1 MDYSTKDN
9 LPMQQ
14 GGDTLDVSVF
24 RSLRDALDGRLVY
37 VCTSAT
43 RPTGSARFA
52 GRVIIETDT
61 KRLLVWDGSAWVW
74 LAGGVRQYRS
84 SIAASKTTG
93 QTITTLAILA
103 QPVAFRVDLRFMGQV
118 GFSAAVNQVV
128 NITAAATAGAL
139 TVQVTPGVRC
149 AETGQWYGLPWAG
162 YLDLAASTAS
172 TITFSA
178 TGFSV
183 RESVVDV
190 TGDLTIKGVT
200 KPVTLAV
207 TSFQAM
213 PHPMLKKNAIGA
225 NASVTVK
232 RSDFNMGK
240 YAPHVGDDV
249 KIDIALEA
257 INL

>member
-14 GGDTLDVSVF
+14 GGDIVDVTVL
-24 RSLRDALDGRLVY
+24 RSLRDALDGRLFH

-61 KRLLVWDGSAWVW
+61 KRLLMWDGSAWVW

-84 SIAASKTTG
+84 SIAAVSKTTG

-103 QPVAFRVDLRFMGQV
+103 QPVACRVDLRFLGLC
-118 GFSAAVNQVV
+118 GFSASANQVAALTVSATAGTLVNQV
-128 NITAAATAGAL
+128 TS
-139 TVQVTPGVRC
+139 GVRC

-172 TITFSA
+172 TITFA
-178 TGFSV
+178 ANITGGSNVYYEGEFV
-183 RESVVDV
+183 A
-190 TGDLTIKGVT
+190 DLRMAGE
-200 KPVTLAV
+200 
-207 TSFQAM
+207 
-213 PHPMLKKNAIGA
+213 
-225 NASVTVK
+225 
-232 RSDFNMGK
+232 
-240 YAPHVGDDV
+240 Y
-249 KIDIALEA
+249 
-257 INL
+257 

>member
-84 SIAASKTTG
+84 SVAAPSKTTG

-103 QPVAFRVDLRFMGQV
+103 QPVACRVDLRFMGQV

-178 TGFSV
+178 SITGGSNSYFAGEFV
-183 RESVVDV
+183 A
-190 TGDLTIKGVT
+190 DLRMAGE
-200 KPVTLAV
+200 
-207 TSFQAM
+207 
-213 PHPMLKKNAIGA
+213 
-225 NASVTVK
+225 
-232 RSDFNMGK
+232 
-240 YAPHVGDDV
+240 Y
-249 KIDIALEA
+249 
-257 INL
+257 